1 MWAEGDCQ
9 SLRHHGTKMDDFD
22 KVMTL
27 VVLFGIGLAGFLAY
41 GSRRLNQLEAEL
53 RRQTDQESCTEAS
66 GKSGN

>member
-1 MWAEGDCQ
+1 
-9 SLRHHGTKMDDFD
+9 MDDFD

-66 GKSGN
+66 GGPATKLWRDGHGH